1 VNEPISSPA
10 TVKFTGDPQQRDDA
24 APAAAGA
31 TIRPRP
37 VRLAADGQYE
47 SFENEAL
54 RTENEVLRTENETLR
69 TENEA
74 LQKIHRQ
81 QSAEQ
86 PSSDGNLVLQ
96 RLEEVTKRT
105 GDSAEDEPFD
115 LDNGEIDQLAFMCG
129 WDATLGFESAKV
141 CLCESR
147 LVTNYLTESAPDLKL
162 YIDESLY
169 DDTSSSDSGDSESE
183 SSAESPRSPS
193 SMALSAAAAAFQQP
207 LVLPPMT
214 RGYPTAQQHVE
225 MQMPQQQQQP
235 SQQPP
240 LFLGLWPESEYYF
253 D

>member
-1 VNEPISSPA
+1 M
-10 TVKFTGDPQQRDDA
+10 
-24 APAAAGA
+24 
-31 TIRPRP
+31 
-37 VRLAADGQYE
+37 RLAADGQYE

-54 RTENEVLRTENETLR
+54 RTENAALRTENETLR

-86 PSSDGNLVLQ
+86 LSSDGNLQ

-115 LDNGEIDQLAFMCG
+115 LDNGDIDQLAFMCD
-129 WDATLGFESAKV
+129 WDATLGFESAKART
-141 CLCESR
+141 ESR
-147 LVTNYLTESAPDLKL
+147 LVTDYLTESAPDLKL

-169 DDTSSSDSGDSESE
+169 DDTSSSDGGDSESE

-193 SMALSAAAAAFQQP
+193 SMALSAAVAPFQQP

-214 RGYPTAQQHVE
+214 RCYPTAQQHVE
-225 MQMPQQQQQP
+225 MQMPQLQQQP
-235 SQQPP
+235 SQLQPQPP

>member
-1 VNEPISSPA
+1 M
-10 TVKFTGDPQQRDDA
+10 DDA

-115 LDNGEIDQLAFMCG
+115 LDNGAVAWDAFRCD

-141 CLCESR
+141 RTESR
-147 LVTNYLTESAPDLKL
+147 LVTDYLTESAPDLKL

-169 DDTSSSDSGDSESE
+169 DDTSSSDGGDSESE

-193 SMALSAAAAAFQQP
+193 SMALSAAAAPFQPP

-214 RGYPTAQQHVE
+214 RCYPTAQQHVE
-225 MQMPQQQQQP
+225 MQMPQQQP
-235 SQQPP
+235 SQLQPQPP